1 MGKRGGFQGQFGL
14 GFSDFGTLQ
23 SAEFTDFV
31 EGKKGKESQEFF
43 YIRVFAVDPVLV
55 VFIGRGF
62 FRIEPDGPFF
72 RFPHLSSGSGGQQ
85 RIGPAEGFVLT
96 DPPDQIHS

>member
-31 EGKKGKESQEFF
+31 EGKKGKEGQEFF

-62 FRIEPDGPFF
+62 
-72 RFPHLSSGSGGQQ
+72 SGSSQMAPFSVFPIFFPEAVVSNG
-85 RIGPAEGFVLT
+85 
-96 DPPDQIHS
+96 